1 MTCRTTAQ
9 PEAQPETKHGS
20 PFDRGQADAY
30 YGSPP
35 IPHKTVK
42 TTDERRN
49 RWGAQIYVYRLT
61 EIEVE
66 EYLEGYRDVD
76 SDPSFRKIYQ

>member
-20 PFDRGQADAY
+20 PFDRGQAAAY
-30 YGSPP
+30 YGRPP
-35 IPHKTVK
+35 RPHKT
-42 TTDERRN
+42 
-49 RWGAQIYVYRLT
+49 WGGPLYVYRLT

-66 EYLEGYRDVD
+66 EYLQGYREVD
-76 SDPSFRKIYQ
+76 SDPSCRKIY

>member
-1 MTCRTTAQ
+1 MTCRTTVQ

-30 YGSPP
+30 YGRPP

-42 TTDERRN
+42 TREGIDGVHKSTSTDLP
-49 RWGAQIYVYRLT
+49 RL
-61 EIEVE
+61 
-66 EYLEGYRDVD
+66 R
-76 SDPSFRKIYQ
+76 